1 MQISL
6 FVVLK
11 KCSTNLVFKITNIY
25 STISINLQGQ
35 GKFPLLLTKRHWNR
49 PPVPQ
54 LWRLSKF
61 ADYRTEN
68 SEF

>member
-49 PPVPQ
+49 P
-54 LWRLSKF
+54 LSQPALLPTVLLKC
-61 ADYRTEN
+61 
-68 SEF
+68 S